1 MSDTMTGRERLLKAL
16 KGEPTDRPSVIS
28 ACQYATYEL
37 MDAVGASWPEAHRD
51 AELMATLSGKGGA
64 EVIGLDAIR
73 APYCQTIEAEALGA
87 KIKSGGKTHIPSIA
101 EHPYKVDDV
110 PEFPDDFLTRGRVPV
125 AVKAV
130 SLMKEKYGDQV
141 LVMGGIGGPFSIANS
156 LIGITPFL
164 KAMFKT
170 PDKIQPFLEM
180 GYQAALTF
188 GKAYIEAGADAIVI
202 EDMMASLDMISP
214 KNYRQLAQPYEKK
227 LIAELG
233 VPVIVEV
240 REGLFEGGDFMF
252 LDEHTIALGMFART
266 DKKGFEEIKAGL
278 APYGYEVLPVPG
290 PEAYLHLDMCFNLV
304 DDHIAVAYPG
314 ALTEDFKKELAKR
327 EIEIVPVPEEAIFAH
342 GCNLQ
347 AIGDHRVLSL
357 ARNTR
362 VNEELRKRGMTV
374 IELPVTEIL
383 KAGGG
388 PHCMTFPLVRI

>member
-28 ACQYATYEL
+28 ACQYATYDL

-202 EDMMASLDMISP
+202 EYSPLTMESYTNTLDGLF
-214 KNYRQLAQPYEKK
+214 KCL
-227 LIAELG
+227 
-233 VPVIVEV
+233 VIVSRPRGPRDNRILHMEPMEMMWRDKHEKYTSFNEQV
-240 REGLFEGGDFMF
+240 EYLSHF
-252 LDEHTIALGMFART
+252 LDRLEVKEDRISMDDIDKPETT
-266 DKKGFEEIKAGL
+266 DQ
-278 APYGYEVLPVPG
+278 
-290 PEAYLHLDMCFNLV
+290 
-304 DDHIAVAYPG
+304 
-314 ALTEDFKKELAKR
+314 R
-327 EIEIVPVPEEAIFAH
+327 
-342 GCNLQ
+342 
-347 AIGDHRVLSL
+347 
-357 ARNTR
+357 
-362 VNEELRKRGMTV
+362 
-374 IELPVTEIL
+374 
-383 KAGGG
+383 
-388 PHCMTFPLVRI
+388 

>member
-1 MSDTMTGRERLLKAL
+1 MYVKNGTGVLKRVLLSKPQYLKAAPINEIARKWAPEL
-16 KGEPTDRPSVIS
+16 NRPNSVFARDFGGCVREGYILGRFREPLRFQEHTD
-28 ACQYATYEL
+28 YE
-37 MDAVGASWPEAHRD
+37 R
-51 AELMATLSGKGGA
+51 
-64 EVIGLDAIR
+64 R
-73 APYCQTIEAEALGA
+73 
-87 KIKSGGKTHIPSIA
+87 
-101 EHPYKVDDV
+101 
-110 PEFPDDFLTRGRVPV
+110 
-125 AVKAV
+125 
-130 SLMKEKYGDQV
+130 MK
-141 LVMGGIGGPFSIANS
+141 
-156 LIGITPFL
+156 
-164 KAMFKT
+164 
-170 PDKIQPFLEM
+170 
-180 GYQAALTF
+180 
-188 GKAYIEAGADAIVI
+188 
-202 EDMMASLDMISP
+202 
-214 KNYRQLAQPYEKK
+214 
-227 LIAELG
+227 ELG

-240 REGLFEGGDFMF
+240 KEGLFEGGDFMF

-266 DKKGFEEIKAGL
+266 DEKGFEEIKAGL

-327 EIEIVPVPEEAIFAH
+327 EIEIEIVPVPEEAIFAH

-388 PHCMTFPLVRI
+388 PHCMTFPLERI

>member
-1 MSDTMTGRERLLKAL
+1 MYVKNGTGVLKRVLLSKPQYLKAAPINEIAR
-16 KGEPTDRPSVIS
+16 KWAP
-28 ACQYATYEL
+28 EL
-37 MDAVGASWPEAHRD
+37 DVEKMLHEH
-51 AELMATLSGKGGA
+51 EL
-64 EVIGLDAIR
+64 V
-73 APYCQTIEAEALGA
+73 
-87 KIKSGGKTHIPSIA
+87 
-101 EHPYKVDDV
+101 
-110 PEFPDDFLTRGRVPV
+110 
-125 AVKAV
+125 VKAYHDAGV
-130 SLMKEKYGDQV
+130 E
-141 LVMGGIGGPFSIANS
+141 
-156 LIGITPFL
+156 TE
-164 KAMFKT
+164 
-170 PDKIQPFLEM
+170 FLEPDANRPNSVFARDFGGCVRE
-180 GYQAALTF
+180 GYILGRFREPLRFQEHT
-188 GKAYIEAGADAIVI
+188 D
-202 EDMMASLDMISP
+202 
-214 KNYRQLAQPYEKK
+214 YERRMK
-227 LIAELG
+227 ELG

-314 ALTEDFKKELAKR
+314 ALTENFKKELAKR